1 VRGNLAGGG
10 QVWLAGVMAEPSEYV
25 IGLDL
30 GGSSVKW
37 LAAGG
42 DGQSLDRG
50 NVAFDPER
58 PMHWAEEIRAVVR
71 KVSAGRHEV
80 LKGIGISAPGLAA
93 RDGRS
98 IAFMPGRL
106 AGLENLVWQDFLG
119 TTFAIPVLND
129 AHSALLGEAW
139 IGAAAGKRNV
149 VMLTLGTGVGGAA
162 MVDGRLLLGN
172 IQRAGSLG
180 HVCLDANGPVD
191 VTNMPG
197 SLEMMIGNCSIV
209 ERSHGRF
216 KTTHEL
222 IAAHNSGD
230 AGATTVW
237 LKSVRDLACA
247 VASFINVLDPEV
259 VIIGGGIAAAGK
271 ALFEALEGYMRP
283 MEWQPGGHQ
292 VPIAAATLGEFAG
305 AFGAAKRA
313 WDRP

>member
-1 VRGNLAGGG
+1 MPEV
-10 QVWLAGVMAEPSEYV
+10 AEFV

-37 LAAGG
+37 LAATLE
-42 DGQSLDRG
+42 GQALAQG
-50 NVAFDPER
+50 NVAFDAER
-58 PMHWAEEIRAVVR
+58 PMHWAEEIRAVVQN
-71 KVSAGRHEV
+71 VSASRTETLH
-80 LKGIGISAPGLAA
+80 GIGISAPGLAA

-119 TTFAIPVLND
+119 TTFPIPVLND
-129 AHSALLGEAW
+129 AHSALMGETW

-172 IQRAGSLG
+172 IQRAGHLG
-180 HVCLDANGPVD
+180 HVCLDPNGPID

-216 KTTHEL
+216 KTTHDL

-237 LKSVRDLACA
+237 LKSVRDLAAA

-271 ALFEALEGYMRP
+271 ALFEPLEGYIRP
-283 MEWQPGGHQ
+283 MEWQPGGHA
-292 VPIAAATLGEFAG
+292 VPIVAAKLGELAG

-313 WDRP
+313 WE